1 MSEKT
6 KELTASFEGPL
17 SFSSMAAQVFL
28 YYGFHHAGR
37 GEGDFS
43 VIISGEAGNY
53 TAAIE
58 ENGRRLFERKNC
70 AGRREAE
77 KALMDGFSAI
87 TGKPLG
93 KWGYL
98 LGMRPEKALYPFFR
112 KPGWEEEAKRFLAEE
127 KVSPEMAQLLMET
140 ARCHKAVLD
149 ASPFAE
155 EKTASLYLHV
165 PFCPSHCV
173 YCSFPAAIAPPAA
186 ALASYAEALAR
197 DAEEAAALAERKGL
211 YIESVYMGG
220 GTPSILSP
228 SQMDQVL
235 HRLDPLM
242 QQKALIECTV
252 EAGRPDTIGEELLS
266 VLSAHGVSRIS
277 INPQTM
283 QDRILR
289 QISRSHSEED
299 IFRAME
305 AVRRYGFSSVN
316 MDFICG
322 LPSQTLSDMKENLD
336 AVCQLCPENVTI
348 HTLAVKRGSPF
359 FGHAASFHLPREETV
374 AAMLAM
380 AEERLRRAGYHPYYL
395 YRQKY
400 MTDDFANVGYAR
412 KGHDSVYNI
421 QMIGER
427 QHVIGAG
434 AGAVSKA
441 VLPGG
446 FRLRKLYMPR
456 NPAVYEERLTRLL
469 LERCR
474 LWDWM
479 DPDKEHSTES
489 K

>member
-1 MSEKT
+1 M
-6 KELTASFEGPL
+6 TASFEGPL

-28 YYGFHHAGR
+28 YFGFRHARR
-37 GEGDFS
+37 GEENFS
-43 VIISGEAGNY
+43 VVISGEEGHY
-53 TAAIE
+53 AAVIAE
-58 ENGRRLFERKNC
+58 KGQPLFERKGC
-70 AGRREAE
+70 TGRREVE

-98 LGMRPEKALYPFFR
+98 LGMRPEKALYPFFKDR
-112 KPGWEEEAKRFLAEE
+112 DWEGKAERFLAEE
-127 KVSPEMAQLLMET
+127 KVSPPMARLLMET

-149 ASPFAE
+149 ASPFSE
-155 EKTASLYLHV
+155 EETASLYLHV

-173 YCSFPAAIAPPAA
+173 YCSFPAAIAPPAS
-186 ALASYAEALAR
+186 ALSSYAESLAF
-197 DAEEAAALAERKGL
+197 DAGEAAALAERKGL
-211 YIESVYMGG
+211 HVESIYMGG

-228 SQMDQVL
+228 AQMDRVL
-235 HRLDPLM
+235 SRLDPLM
-242 QQKALIECTV
+242 RKGAVKEWTV
-252 EAGRPDTIGEELLS
+252 EAGRPDTIGEDLLA
-266 VLSAHGVSRIS
+266 VLAAHGVNRVS

-289 QISRSHSEED
+289 QISRSHSAED

-305 AVRRYGFSSVN
+305 AVRRQGFSSVN

-322 LPSQTLSDMKENLD
+322 LPSQTLSDMEENLD

-359 FGHAASFHLPREETV
+359 FGHAASFSLPDEETV
-374 AAMLAM
+374 AAMLDM
-380 AEERLRRAGYHPYYL
+380 AEKRLRRAGYHPYYL

-400 MTDDFANVGYAR
+400 MTDDFANVGYALA
-412 KGHDSVYNI
+412 GHDSVYNI

-434 AGAVSKA
+434 AGAVAKA

-446 FRLRKLYMPR
+446 FRLEKLYMPR
-456 NPAVYEERLTRLL
+456 NPAVYEERLQKLIG
-469 LERCR
+469 ERER

-479 DPDKEHSTES
+479 DPPEQGPVPKSE
-489 K
+489 

>member
-1 MSEKT
+1 MT
-6 KELTASFEGPL
+6 VSFEGPL

-28 YYGFHHAGR
+28 YFGFRHARR

-43 VIISGEAGNY
+43 VVITGNDGQY
-53 TAAIE
+53 TASIE
-58 ENGRRLFERKNC
+58 EHGRLLFAREAC
-70 AGRREAE
+70 AGRRETE

-87 TGKPLG
+87 TGRSLG

-98 LGMRPEKALYPFFR
+98 LGMRPEKALYPFFKDR
-112 KPGWEEEAKRFLAEE
+112 DWEGKAERFLAEE
-127 KVSPEMAQLLMET
+127 KVSPRMARLLMET

-155 EKTASLYLHV
+155 EETASLYLHV

-173 YCSFPAAIAPPAA
+173 YCSFPAAIAPPVSV
-186 ALASYAEALAR
+186 LSSYAGSLAIDAGEAVS
-197 DAEEAAALAERKGL
+197 LAEKKGL
-211 YIESVYMGG
+211 HIESIYMGG
-220 GTPSILSP
+220 GTPSILS
-228 SQMDQVL
+228 SAQMDRVL
-235 HRLDPLM
+235 SQIDPLM
-242 QQKALIECTV
+242 QKGTVREFTV
-252 EAGRPDTIGEELLS
+252 EAGRPDTIGEELLA
-266 VLSAHGVSRIS
+266 VLAAHRVSRIS

-322 LPSQTLSDMKENLD
+322 LPSQTLSDMAENLD

-359 FGHAASFHLPREETV
+359 FGHASSFHLPDEETV
-374 AAMLAM
+374 AAMLDM
-380 AEERLRRAGYHPYYL
+380 AEERLRKAGYHPYYL

-412 KGHDSVYNI
+412 AGCDSVYNI

-427 QHVIGAG
+427 QHVIGTG
-434 AGAVSKA
+434 AGAVAKA

-446 FRLRKLYMPR
+446 FRLEKLYMPR
-456 NPAVYEERLTRLL
+456 NPAVYEERLQQLIC
-469 LERCR
+469 ERER

-479 DPDKEHSTES
+479 DPDKGLVLKS